1 MVSPETY
8 ELCWILVDDPDSSFW
23 AWITY
28 SCDGGQDESTFD
40 LDGRLYCITK
50 LLAHWSSMH
59 NLFMYPGSEFSCPT
73 DRVNARPKNEE
84 KTKGVTSWEACSELC
99 RQREDC
105 THWTWHPEHA
115 GQWAHDCVVGAGYK
129 YTNCDDNTV
138 SGTRD
143 CGAK

>member
-1 MVSPETY
+1 MLTNAHTLILINY
-8 ELCWILVDDPDSSFW
+8 ICLCQGSGLQCPNANMNTQNRENAKLTEGVASW
-23 AWITY
+23 A
-28 SCDGGQDESTFD
+28 
-40 LDGRLYCITK
+40 
-50 LLAHWSSMH
+50 
-59 NLFMYPGSEFSCPT
+59 
-73 DRVNARPKNEE
+73 
-84 KTKGVTSWEACSELC
+84 ACSELC